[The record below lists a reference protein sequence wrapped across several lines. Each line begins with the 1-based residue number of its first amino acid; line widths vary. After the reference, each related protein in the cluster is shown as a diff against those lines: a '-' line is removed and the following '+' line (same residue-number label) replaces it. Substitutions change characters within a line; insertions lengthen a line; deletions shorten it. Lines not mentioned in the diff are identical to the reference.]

1 MSSVVDILRE
11 QVIRNIIDRNKSIV
25 IDEASSKS
33 GGVGTSGGDMGGGA
47 PAFYSDA
54 IAGLEGDSGIVVNN
68 AMMQPFETGPSPED
82 IKKLLQYL
90 LQKFSTTRVKT

>member
-33 GGVGTSGGDMGGGA
+33 GGVGTSGGDMGGKS
-47 PAFYSDA
+47 AFYSDA

-82 IKKLLQYL
+82 IKKLLWYL
-90 LQKFSTTRVKT
+90 LRGRIQRRRQG